1 MFVEMNANP
10 LKKIVGDCVI
20 RAICVAENKEWD
32 DIYLEIMLKG
42 YEMKDISSSNAVWGA
57 YLKEIGYSRF
67 IIPNTCPDC
76 YTIADFVRDNPV
88 GTFILATGTHVVAA
102 KDGCYFDTWDSGAE
116 VPIYYFE
123 KEF

>member
-10 LKKIVGDCVI
+10 LKKLVGDCVI

-42 YEMKDISSSNAVWGA
+42 YEMKDISSSNAVWGT

-76 YTIADFVRDNPV
+76 YTIADFVKDNPV
-88 GTFILATGTHVVAA
+88 GTFILATGTHVVAV
-102 KDGCYFDTWDSGAE
+102 KDGRYFDTWDSGAE